1 MNKYYFLFIILTL
14 SSCDI
19 MSDMGPKAKAS
30 FVIKDLKTVQTDSV
44 TISEY
49 PHTVR
54 ILMKGEV
61 SDSVKVVWSYSSDST
76 AMAVAT
82 NSIYSSK
89 VLHKGKVD
97 YVFRGDFYS
106 KTLYFRYIP
115 FNNTTT
121 GDLKAQITLF

>member
-76 AMAVAT
+76 AMAVVKFCT
-82 NSIYSSK
+82 
-89 VLHKGKVD
+89 KGKWIMYFEGIFTVKHSILGI
-97 YVFRGDFYS
+97 FRLIIRQPE
-106 KTLYFRYIP
+106 T
-115 FNNTTT
+115 
-121 GDLKAQITLF
+121 